1 MTALALALVGCR
13 ADVPRP
19 APPLRVGDLAAILGR
34 PDPEGWRH
42 REAVEALGT
51 LGDPKAVGALA
62 AVIEADPGKHE
73 FFLRRLAARALGG
86 IADARAAEVLA
97 RNLLRS
103 EGPLRLEDDCRWAL
117 ARIGKAA
124 VPALSVRIR
133 AESEVAV
140 SAALALG
147 GIRDPAARAV
157 LERARDQAIGPLR
170 RAIDEALAVAARMW
184 EKSAPDSGVNR

>member
-1 MTALALALVGCR
+1 M
-13 ADVPRP
+13 
-19 APPLRVGDLAAILGR
+19 AILDR

-42 REAVEALGT
+42 RAAVEALGH
-51 LGDPKAVGALA
+51 LGDPKGVGALES
-62 AVIEADPGKHE
+62 VIEADPGKHE

-86 IADARAAEVLA
+86 IADARAAEIVA

-124 VPALSVRIR
+124 VPALAVRNG
-133 AESEVAV
+133 ATSEVAV
-140 SAALALG
+140 AAVRALG
-147 GIRDPAARAV
+147 GIRDAEARAV
-157 LERARDQAIGPLR
+157 LEKARDQAIGPLR
-170 RAIDEALAVAARMW
+170 RAIDEALAVGARMW